1 MVHHLGFWSRGPWF
15 ESGQDYH
22 NPNAHQHAR
31 FATNMTIESIAVIGA
46 GQMGNGIAQVA
57 ALSGYNVVMIDV
69 KDEFI
74 QRGMDTINFSL
85 SKLASKEKIT
95 QEEADSA
102 LSRIETSTDMQG
114 ASDVDL
120 VVEAI
125 PEIPELKAEV
135 FSNLDQICKPSAIL
149 ASNTSSISIN
159 EIASTTNRPNR
170 VIGMHFMNPVP
181 IMKLVEI
188 INGEHTSPEVTNLVV
203 EAAEK
208 MGKTALSCQDSPGFV
223 SNRILCP
230 MINEAILTLQEG
242 VAEPEA
248 IDGIMKLGMNHPIG
262 PLALSDLIGND
273 TVLHIMNVL
282 YDGFKNEKY
291 APAKLLVEMVEK
303 GELGRKT
310 GKGFYQY

>member
-1 MVHHLGFWSRGPWF
+1 MIQKIG
-15 ESGQDYH
+15 
-22 NPNAHQHAR
+22 
-31 FATNMTIESIAVIGA
+31 VIGA

-57 ALSGYNVVMIDV
+57 AVAGYEVVMIDI
-69 KDEFI
+69 KEDYI
-74 QRGMDTINFSL
+74 QKGMETINFSL
-85 SKLASKEKIT
+85 GKLVMKERMT
-95 QEEADSA
+95 VADADSA
-102 LSRIETSTDMQG
+102 IGRITTGTDRNLC
-114 ASDVDL
+114 ADCDL
-120 VVEAI
+120 VVEAV
-125 PEIPELKAEV
+125 PEILSLKAEI
-135 FSNLDQICKPSAIL
+135 FSELDGICKPETIL
-149 ASNTSSISIN
+149 ASNTSSISIST
-159 EIASTTNRPNR
+159 IAGSTNRPDK

-188 INGEHTSPEVTNLVV
+188 INGDGTSDATNQAVV

-208 MGKTALSCQDSPGFV
+208 MGKTALSCNDAPGFV

-282 YDGFKNEKY
+282 HEGFGTEKY
-291 APAKLLVEMVEK
+291 APAPLLIQMV
-303 GELGRKT
+303 GEGKLGRKS
-310 GKGFYQY
+310 GQGFYTY